1 MTQLTINDVETIAE
15 LAKLPLTETEKALF
29 QEQLSSI
36 LDYAELIQQVDT
48 SGVLPATSAL
58 SLNNVMRADVATLS
72 FDNEEAL
79 ANAPQ
84 AEQGQFKVR
93 AVLD

>member
-1 MTQLTINDVETIAE
+1 MTQLTIKDVETIAE
-15 LAKLPLTETEKALF
+15 LAKLPLTEAEKALF

-36 LDYAELIQQVDT
+36 LDYAALIQQVET
-48 SGVLPATSAL
+48 SDVPPATSEL
-58 SLNNVMRADVATLS
+58 SLNNVMRADFATLS

>member
-1 MTQLTINDVETIAE
+1 MPQLTIKDVETIAE
-15 LAKLPLTETEKALF
+15 LAKLPLTEAEKALF

-36 LDYAELIQQVDT
+36 LDYAALIQQVET
-48 SGVLPATSAL
+48 SDVPPATSEL
-58 SLNNVMRADVATLS
+58 SLNNVMRADFATLS